1 MHSFMRVFSLT
12 LLAPFVIAFPAADP
26 ARPAAGGV
34 SFTSL
39 DVDLEG
45 GGCQPGDASVSIAR
59 DNSAMTII
67 FDKFQAADGPKAGKT
82 KSRAFCRVTIGI
94 NSPGWAFD
102 ISSADFRGY
111 VNIETG
117 VEASLVSR
125 WKWVDASGVDL
136 KGKVSDQVQ
145 RLRTLRLSNLAS
157 RATSTKSLK
166 ARSRMMSF
174 FTRMESYLVKKQRY
188 ARKRTRRSR
197 SVCLRR

>member
-1 MHSFMRVFSLT
+1 MSVFST
-12 LLAPFVIAFPAADP
+12 FFIFAFITWIVAALPAADP

-39 DVDLEG
+39 EVDLEG
-45 GGCQPGDASVSIAR
+45 GGCKPGDASVTIAR

-102 ISSADFRGY
+102 ITSADFRGY
-111 VNIETG
+111 VNIEKG

-125 WKWVDASGVDL
+125 WKWVDASGIDL
-136 KGKVSDQVQ
+136 KGKVSEQIQ
-145 RLRTLRLSNLAS
+145 
-157 RATSTKSLK
+157 
-166 ARSRMMSF
+166 
-174 FTRMESYLVKKQRY
+174 
-188 ARKRTRRSR
+188 
-197 SVCLRR
+197 